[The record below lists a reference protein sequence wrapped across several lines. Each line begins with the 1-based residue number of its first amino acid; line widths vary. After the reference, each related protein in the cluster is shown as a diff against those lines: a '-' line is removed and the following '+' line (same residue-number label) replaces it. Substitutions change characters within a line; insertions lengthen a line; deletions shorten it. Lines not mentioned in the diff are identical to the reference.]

1 MLDGEY
7 GYSDVVSGVPIA
19 LGAGGA
25 EKIFEMTL
33 NVSQKRKFAHSVAS
47 VQSMID
53 VLKEKNFFGYRGI
66 AAVL

>member
-1 MLDGEY
+1 MLEGEY

-19 LGAGGA
+19 LGANGA

-33 NVSQKRKFAHSVAS
+33 NASQKKKFANSVAS

-53 VLKEKNFFGYRGI
+53 VLKEKDFFDQD
-66 AAVL
+66 